1 MGRCPAAPRGAK
13 SKTYVY
19 ELIAAASFEQE
30 MKSVD
35 QGVREIQ
42 RQIRRKKRK
51 HFLHRHWPKFVTAI
65 IGGAVFAAS
74 YFCSE
79 AVQPLLVNIAAAL
92 ISIPIVFL
100 FYQMIDE
107 KNHRNMIEYVYEYV
121 DNHTFEI
128 VDDAIDAVK
137 VLLEGFSIFFDAGC
151 ADCGDDESATWVK
164 MSKYGQIR
172 ANEDDEDFW
181 PADYTQDDYDRDMFA
196 ACDEMDDEDIFQYD
210 NATIIPK
217 LMETAYIGYQV
228 FALDLEPYCEE
239 LEELVKNPL
248 VLSYL
253 EEERLTILLSL
264 NDALTMLTAAVH
276 NKQALFGMD
285 KREIKNFR
293 CKLFGSFTNQAGYTG
308 GCDLYYDD
316 GEFSTLLDQDIIV
329 NADKKKLTTIFRL
342 IPERIPLLGAQIN
355 EFLMW
360 AERWRNA

>member
-151 ADCGDDESATWVK
+151 ADCGD
-164 MSKYGQIR
+164 
-172 ANEDDEDFW
+172 
-181 PADYTQDDYDRDMFA
+181 
-196 ACDEMDDEDIFQYD
+196 
-210 NATIIPK
+210 
-217 LMETAYIGYQV
+217 
-228 FALDLEPYCEE
+228 
-239 LEELVKNPL
+239 
-248 VLSYL
+248 
-253 EEERLTILLSL
+253 
-264 NDALTMLTAAVH
+264 
-276 NKQALFGMD
+276 
-285 KREIKNFR
+285 
-293 CKLFGSFTNQAGYTG
+293 
-308 GCDLYYDD
+308 

-329 NADKKKLTTIFRL
+329 NADKKKLTTVFRL